1 MAKLLLLE
9 LTNSSQT
16 FGKSEYAMFQAQTE
30 TKEIIEIGI
39 TYNSLERQQFDTD
52 NLDSIIGCTVVTKEF
67 EDNLTGELV
76 NPEDRIQMILDGDA
90 RLLLLNSINSR
101 IKKSELYTVKQNEQR
116 SSISAKVKVE
126 FLKEKK
132 NKQLEASL
140 ERLKAKALAIV
151 PATEPEFSLD
161 DEEETATTE
170 LETSE
175 TENPELGF

>member
-76 NPEDRIQMILDGDA
+76 NPEDRIQMILEGDA

-140 ERLKAKALAIV
+140 ERLKAKAHAIV
-151 PATEPEFSLD
+151 PPTTEPEFSLD
-161 DEEETATTE
+161 DEEETSEA
-170 LETSE
+170 ET
-175 TENPELGF
+175 PELGF